1 MNPFTSPSDPD
12 REQIPTWMSE
22 LLRAPVPSRT
32 ESRARIMQQ
41 VRTLPAPRR
50 VALPVSAAGRGRW
63 RRRGSLTGAGGVLL
77 TAALAFM
84 VSVRQGNEAALSA
97 RVQHEAVVLG
107 DSAVPVRGP
116 DSLAMVLR
124 GKFLDT
130 LYVVEYV
137 VRGRGVQSVSVRR
150 EFTRRPHERA
160 LPAPLT
166 QVSATEWRT
175 RALVPRE
182 ARHVSFVVNDIEL
195 APTRLRM
202 L

>member
-1 MNPFTSPSDPD
+1 MSPSDPE
-12 REQIPTWMSE
+12 REQIPGWMSE
-22 LLRAPVPSRT
+22 LLRAPVTSRAD
-32 ESRARIMQQ
+32 SRARIMQQ
-41 VRTLPAPRR
+41 VGSLPAPRR
-50 VALPVSAAGRGRW
+50 VALPLSAAGRGRW

-77 TAALAFM
+77 TAVLAFM
-84 VSVRQGNEAALSA
+84 VSVHQGNEAALTA
-97 RVQHEAVVLG
+97 RVQHDALVLG

-150 EFTRRPHERA
+150 EFVRKSDKA
-160 LPAPLT
+160 LPAQLT
-166 QVSATEWRT
+166 QVSATEWRA

-182 ARHVSFVVNDIEL
+182 ARQVSFVVNEIEL
-195 APTRLRM
+195 APTRLRA